1 MWNAFLKCKASQNY
15 SRWCNATFD
24 KLLQEIGEETDEA
37 KRRQLMLRAEEVLDN
52 DAPFVLTGFGSHS
65 AMWRSYVKGM
75 AIEKRIHTDWGHFDT
90 VWLDK

>member
-1 MWNAFLKCKASQNY
+1 M
-15 SRWCNATFD
+15 
-24 KLLQEIGEETDEA
+24 
-37 KRRQLMLRAEEVLDN
+37 RRAAERRH
-52 DAPFVLTGFGSHS
+52 LTGFGSHS